1 MSEARPIVW
10 LARHGETEWSRT
22 LRHTGRT
29 DIPLTP
35 EGEEEARAL
44 REPFAAIELDRVF
57 CSPLGRARQTCE
69 LAGLGERAEI
79 RDSLLEWDY
88 GEYEGITS
96 KEIHETRP
104 EWLLWR
110 DGCPGGESPAS
121 VGARADEMVEALLEW
136 DYGDYEGITIA
147 QIHETRP
154 AWLLW
159 RDGCPNGES
168 PQEVGARAD
177 EMVAELLGVEGTVAV
192 FAHGHLLRVLAAR
205 WLGLDAG
212 EGRLFGLG
220 TATLS
225 RLGWEHDYRVI
236 QRWNAPVR

>member
-110 DGCPGGESPAS
+110 DGCPGGESPAA
-121 VGARADEMVEALLEW
+121 VGARADEMVE
-136 DYGDYEGITIA
+136 
-147 QIHETRP
+147 
-154 AWLLW
+154 
-159 RDGCPNGES
+159 
-168 PQEVGARAD
+168 
-177 EMVAELLGVEGTVAV
+177 ELLGIDGTVAV
-192 FAHGHLLRVLAAR
+192 FAHGHLLRVLTAR
-205 WLGLDAG
+205 WLSLAPG
-212 EGRLFGLG
+212 EGKRFGLG

>member
-1 MSEARPIVW
+1 VSDPRPIAW

-35 EGEEEARAL
+35 EGEDEARAL

-57 CSPLGRARQTCE
+57 CSPLGRARETCE
-69 LAGLGERAEI
+69 LAGLGDRAEI
-79 RDSLLEWDY
+79 RESLLEWDY

-96 KEIHETRP
+96 AEIHETRP
-104 EWLLWR
+104 GWLLWR
-110 DGCPGGESPAS
+110 DGCPGGESPAA
-121 VGARADEMVEALLEW
+121 VGARADEMVE
-136 DYGDYEGITIA
+136 
-147 QIHETRP
+147 
-154 AWLLW
+154 
-159 RDGCPNGES
+159 
-168 PQEVGARAD
+168 
-177 EMVAELLGVEGTVAV
+177 ELLGIDGTVAV
-192 FAHGHLLRVLAAR
+192 FAHGHLLRVLTAR
-205 WLGLDAG
+205 WLSLAPG
-212 EGRLFGLG
+212 EGKHFGLG